1 MMFPGVSCCVLLLF
15 CCCLWKL
22 VIPHIQT
29 EIFQAPVPPDILTHY
44 REYIFFPMHLGKIK
58 EVQIH
63 VRYSIYLVIDVCALF
78 EYVIHPR
85 YVWHWP
91 NAYVWCNHGT
101 SYFLPSAESKLWA
114 LSVHSWVY
122 SWHWVDSSQL
132 YYIQWRYTYI
142 EGVGYGEEPHLTPLL
157 FANEWFL
164 N

>member
-1 MMFPGVSCCVLLLF
+1 MFPGVSCCVLLLF

-78 EYVIHPR
+78 EYVIHPGMYDTGR
-85 YVWHWP
+85 MHMCGVIMVPHIFSLLQK
-91 NAYVWCNHGT
+91 V
-101 SYFLPSAESKLWA
+101 
-114 LSVHSWVY
+114 
-122 SWHWVDSSQL
+122 SSGHYQSTREFTHDTEWIL
-132 YYIQWRYTYI
+132 HNCIIYNGGI
-142 EGVGYGEEPHLTPLL
+142 LTLKGWGMGRSL
-157 FANEWFL
+157 I
-164 N
+164 